1 MSKYFKLLM
10 EFTNG
15 STPYI
20 GLLYRRHTKE
30 LVDEAIIL
38 NYIVQCGKNTYGE
51 PIYTITSLGKSIRDN

>member
-1 MSKYFKLLM
+1 MNKYYKLLM

-15 STPYI
+15 STPYV

-30 LVDEAIIL
+30 LVDEAIKL

-51 PIYTITSLGKSIRDN
+51 PIFTITSLGKSIRDN

>member
-15 STPYI
+15 STPYL

-30 LVDEAIIL
+30 LVDEAISL

>member
-1 MSKYFKLLM
+1 MSKYQRLLM

-20 GLLYRRHTKE
+20 GLLYRRHSKE
-30 LVDEAIIL
+30 LVDEAIRL

-51 PIYTITSLGKSIRDN
+51 AIFTITSLGKSTRDN